1 LRRSGIQVVLI
12 GGVAIIF
19 LYYIF
24 RLRNAFIDL
33 LALLIFSGL
42 AIYFIL
48 FPDYTTTIARKLGVG
63 RGADLLFYIC
73 ILFFLFV
80 VMKLFNRIRRLENT
94 ITELVRKNANDN
106 AVYLDDENEREK

>member
-1 LRRSGIQVVLI
+1 MSGIQVLLI
-12 GGVAIIF
+12 SGVALIF

-24 RLRNAFIDL
+24 RLRNALFDM

-42 AIYFIL
+42 AVYFIL
-48 FPDYTTTIARKLGVG
+48 FPAYTTTIAKKLGVG

-80 VMKLFNRIRRLENT
+80 VMKLFNRIRRLEHT
-94 ITELVRKNANDN
+94 LTELVRKDAKEN
-106 AVYLDDENEREK
+106 AVYLDKEKETKN